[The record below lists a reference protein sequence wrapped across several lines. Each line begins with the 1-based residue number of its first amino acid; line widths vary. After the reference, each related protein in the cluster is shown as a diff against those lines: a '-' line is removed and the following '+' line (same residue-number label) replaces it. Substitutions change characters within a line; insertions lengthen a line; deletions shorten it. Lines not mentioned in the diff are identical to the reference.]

1 MHCDLELIFVI
12 VYYFQIWNK
21 KEHNIIISRV
31 ISSHMGSV
39 YIETPCII
47 IE

>member
-1 MHCDLELIFVI
+1 M

-31 ISSHMGSV
+31 ISCHMGPM
-39 YIETPCII
+39 YFETPS
-47 IE
+47 